1 MRTNITK
8 EDIIVLR
15 DELLK
20 YAETAEQYEFP
31 MIAMVHIK
39 LNNSIEHY
47 DEIGE
52 CDVEKNAMFRVAYRV
67 MGRDFS
73 EYE

>member
-1 MRTNITK
+1 
-8 EDIIVLR
+8 
-15 DELLK
+15 
-20 YAETAEQYEFP
+20 

-67 MGRDFS
+67 MERDFS